1 MNHQTKRSTRLQEIG
16 RPIQKIKVLD
26 QATNVVIHQS
36 PLIIQQSTIP
46 LDIKWYKDKIWIDKK
61 ILNSIDNKLTEA
73 HENF

>member
-1 MNHQTKRSTRLQEIG
+1 MVTTESMFMNHQTKRSTRLQEIG

-46 LDIKWYKDKIWIDKK
+46 LDIK
-61 ILNSIDNKLTEA
+61 
-73 HENF
+73 